1 MGAPAAARK
10 GKAGGGRALKAG
22 KRPGFVAFS
31 RDAAR
36 SDDEGDAGSD
46 MDGWIAKSDAE
57 MSDVDDGAPASG
69 SPLPSKPKASVL
81 SNDRLQPSHRTPAPI
96 LARTLSRRLQQRQ
109 QRLLGELER

>member
-1 MGAPAAARK
+1 MLPHSCRTYTLRRQGPPFQRPV
-10 GKAGGGRALKAG
+10 GGGRAPKGG

-57 MSDVDDGAPASG
+57 KSDDDDDDGAPASG
-69 SPLPSKPKASVL
+69 SP
-81 SNDRLQPSHRTPAPI
+81 
-96 LARTLSRRLQQRQ
+96 
-109 QRLLGELER
+109 